1 MTREQPVVS
10 NARWWRHD
18 SCRCTLSVSTRR
30 PASVALARLSI
41 YRVYNRRYSLHIVL
55 RDPTAD
61 ADALGS
67 VALCALRRAPVAT
80 AGQLSRNLHSL
91 ISFRND

>member
-41 YRVYNRRYSLHIVL
+41 YIIADIRYISCCVT
-55 RDPTAD
+55 RPPTPTPSG
-61 ADALGS
+61 L
-67 VALCALRRAPVAT
+67 ALCALRRAPVAT

>member
-67 VALCALRRAPVAT
+67 GAVRAA
-80 AGQLSRNLHSL
+80 AGAGRHGWAAVPQPAQSNLVS
-91 ISFRND
+91 

>member
-41 YRVYNRRYSLHIVL
+41 YIIADIRYISCCVTRPRRRRRPRVWRYV
-55 RDPTAD
+55 
-61 ADALGS
+61 
-67 VALCALRRAPVAT
+67 RAA
-80 AGQLSRNLHSL
+80 AGAGRHGWAAVPHPAQSR
-91 ISFRND
+91 FVTF

>member
-30 PASVALARLSI
+30 PASVALARLLPLFVT
-41 YRVYNRRYSLHIVL
+41 YRV
-55 RDPTAD
+55 A
-61 ADALGS
+61 
-67 VALCALRRAPVAT
+67 
-80 AGQLSRNLHSL
+80 
-91 ISFRND
+91 